1 MNEAS
6 KKLRQDLPK
15 YTTYMHIDTWLVQRV
30 AKQPRLLVLE
40 LFGTVA
46 SQIAVRVHVWG
57 HQERR
62 KRSRLMKT
70 TSRLTQAELL
80 QVMSLQV
87 QLDERRK
94 NKAESDKE
102 ADEEDVRE
110 ED

>member
-1 MNEAS
+1 M
-6 KKLRQDLPK
+6 R
-15 YTTYMHIDTWLVQRV
+15 IDTWVV
-30 AKQPRLLVLE
+30 HSMAKQQRLLLLE
-40 LFGTVA
+40 VFASVA
-46 SQIAVRVHVWG
+46 SQIAARVHVWG

-70 TSRLTQAELL
+70 ASRLTQAELL

-87 QLDERRK
+87 RLDERRK

-110 ED
+110 EE

>member
-1 MNEAS
+1 M
-6 KKLRQDLPK
+6 R
-15 YTTYMHIDTWLVQRV
+15 IDTWVV
-30 AKQPRLLVLE
+30 HSMAKQQRLLLLE
-40 LFGTVA
+40 VCANDA
-46 SQIAVRVHVWG
+46 SQIAARVHVRG

-70 TSRLTQAELL
+70 ASRLTQAELL

-87 QLDERRK
+87 RLDERRK

-110 ED
+110 EE

>member
-1 MNEAS
+1 M
-6 KKLRQDLPK
+6 R
-15 YTTYMHIDTWLVQRV
+15 IDTWVV
-30 AKQPRLLVLE
+30 HSMAKQQRLLLLE
-40 LFGTVA
+40 VFASIA
-46 SQIAVRVHVWG
+46 SQISVRVHVWG